1 MADEHIGGSSQH
13 VPPGAPPDTRHEDRI
28 TPAPGVGANGDARA
42 PAAPPAPAPA
52 GQPRSIRDVA
62 GTVWEVI
69 WPSASPAVHQT
80 ESVREVVETVV
91 FVVVLVLLLKSFA
104 AEAFVIPTGSMAETL
119 WGYQKVVT
127 CPECGYQFP
136 VNCSQEVDPQN
147 GPPVP
152 VTGCTCPNCRF
163 HIDRDHMPAGWSSG
177 DRVLVAKSLFE
188 PLFGFRLMQPER
200 TEVVV
205 FKYPGNSDPN
215 SGAGPE
221 FPESGPQKNQIPM
234 NYIKRCTGL
243 GGETIGIW
251 YGKLYVSDNFSYDD
265 LGLLK
270 KIAESPLSEL
280 KRMQDELREEERK
293 RTDAQHLRD
302 GQVLLVPQELKNE
315 IERRTLLQEQERGPL
330 PAREDSRLQELERHH
345 AWLLQNMSLVLWR
358 KEFMHQ
364 VDPMAL
370 EQLKSGKFKIVRKK
384 PSKVL
389 AQRRIVYD
397 NDHSAKD
404 LEKTFPAR
412 WAGEGAAW
420 TADDARGFRF
430 APQGTGLSWL
440 RYSNLLRTSP
450 LNSDGKPQPVL
461 ITDFMGYNTYE
472 PGHGGSSGQNWVGD
486 LMLECEVTADQAGGE
501 FVMELSKGVDR
512 FQAHWDLSSGICTLS
527 RLTKDK
533 PEQQLDSKPTALKG
547 GTHRLRFANVD
558 ERLLVWVDGSL
569 PFGDGVTYSAPERRG
584 PVADNDLHPA
594 NIAAR
599 GEGVSVHHL
608 KLWRDTYYTLDP
620 HNGSD
625 SGLSGD
631 DWAKPEKWSGLD
643 NLPANTLYVQPGH
656 YLCMGDN
663 SPESSDGRSWGLVPE
678 RLMLG
683 RALLVYY
690 PFYCPVW
697 PLESPVNRVGPIE

>member
-1 MADEHIGGSSQH
+1 LH
-13 VPPGAPPDTRHEDRI
+13 
-28 TPAPGVGANGDARA
+28 GVAR
-42 PAAPPAPAPA
+42 
-52 GQPRSIRDVA
+52 
-62 GTVWEVI
+62 TVWEAI
-69 WPSASPAVHQT
+69 WPPAAPAVHQT
-80 ESVREVVETVV
+80 ESVREVVETIV

-136 VNCSQEVDPQN
+136 VNCSQEVDPQA

-152 VTGCTCPNCRF
+152 VIGCTCPNCRF
-163 HIDRDHMPAGWSSG
+163 RIDRDHMPTGWSSG

-200 TEVVV
+200 NEVVV

-215 SGAGPE
+215 SGAGLE

-234 NYIKRCTGL
+234 NYIKRLTGL
-243 GGETIGIW
+243 GRETIGIW

-265 LGLLK
+265 LAFLK
-270 KIAESPLSEL
+270 KITESTLPQLEEL
-280 KRMQDELREEERK
+280 KAQLQQEERS
-293 RTDAQHLRD
+293 RTEAQHLRD
-302 GQVLLVPQELKNE
+302 GQILLVPQELKNE
-315 IERRTLLQEQERGPL
+315 IERLTLKQDPDHLGAQGQ
-330 PAREDSRLQELERHH
+330 ARVEELEKHH
-345 AWLLQNMSLVLWR
+345 AWLLRNMDLVLWR

-364 VDPMAL
+364 DDPDAL
-370 EQLKSGKFKIVRKK
+370 KQLKEGKFKIVRKK
-384 PSKVL
+384 PAKVL
-389 AQRRIVYD
+389 SMRRLVYD
-397 NDHSAKD
+397 NDHPARD
-404 LEKTFPAR
+404 LEKTFPPR
-412 WAGEGAAW
+412 WAGEGEAW
-420 TADDARGFRF
+420 SADEARGFRF
-430 APQGTGLSWL
+430 APQGSELAWL
-440 RYSNLLRTSP
+440 RYSHILRSSP
-450 LNSDGKPQPVL
+450 PNANGKLQPEL

-486 LMLECEVTADQAGGE
+486 LMLECEVAADQPAG
-501 FVMELSKGVDR
+501 ELVLELAKGVDR
-512 FQAHWDLSSGICTLS
+512 FQARWDLSSGICTLV
-527 RLTKDK
+527 RLGKDK
-533 PEQQLDSKPTALKG
+533 PEEQLDSKPTALKG

-569 PFGDGVTYSAPERRG
+569 PFGDGVTYSAPDKHG
-584 PVADNDLHPA
+584 PVAEHDLRPA
-594 NIAAR
+594 NIGAK
-599 GEGVSVHHL
+599 GVGVSVHHL

-625 SGLSGD
+625 SGLSSD
-631 DWAKPEKWSGLD
+631 AWANPQSWGPLE
-643 NLPANTLYVQPGH
+643 TLSARTMYVQPGH

-690 PFYCPVW
+690 PFYFPLW